1 MKQDINIGNVVDDG
15 TGDYL
20 RKGGQKINENFEEL
34 YYELGDGDVPYAAGA
49 WKTYK
54 TTQGATLEAAWGKS
68 YVLDTSTGRIT
79 VHLPKGTAADYNKV
93 IRLRDVFATWSINP
107 VTLAPATG
115 DTLKGDSRSREIK
128 TQFADLELVYCPP
141 GRWEYIENKQVNRI
155 SNDELA
161 TVVRKE
167 FLITVQDQTDF
178 PDVFSGQ
185 DYNIDNTQVYHRGN
199 ILYYGSKFSDDS
211 DFGSIG
217 PSGSIVALDGKSIK
231 LRQPCNV
238 GDTVIIISYLDG
250 ISQWRSSYNRRQI
263 TLKDSSLTLEETVNG
278 SVFVGDLANT
288 KYFPVSL
295 FGADS
300 FSPINHTSLEVM
312 FNGITQNLAG
322 TAGLPIYRCE
332 GAISDDAFTCQAM
345 GGEWITSNT
354 DYYLDIDGDNKLAG
368 INVDRTFEHNDVITL
383 TWYNNDIGTVMELD
397 EIIDETNSL
406 YIAQGGSIDL
416 TGQVIITNTDNPG
429 WPNVESLEPTYTQ
442 VESAASLFNLV
453 YPVGTI
459 YENAVNPNNPRTYM
473 GFGTWKLWGQG
484 KVTVGWD
491 NDISNAQFALNN
503 NDLDTS
509 GNPSHTAGGTGG
521 TTTNTLNNSH
531 IPAMTTTEK
540 VLVVDDN
547 GPIVV
552 GGCQLDPDE
561 EGPAYTKYRE
571 AVANINPTH
580 TPPQTINNVQ
590 PYVTVYRWLRIS

>member
-54 TTQGATLEAAWGKS
+54 TTQGATLNAEWGKS

-79 VHLPKGTAADYNKV
+79 VRLPKGSAADYNKV

-107 VTLAPATG
+107 VTLTPATG
-115 DTLKGDSRSREIK
+115 DTLKGDSRSKEIR
-128 TQFADLELVYCPP
+128 TQFADLEMVYCPP

-155 SNDELA
+155 SNGELA

-167 FLITVQDQTDF
+167 YLVTVQGQTDF
-178 PDVFSGQ
+178 PNVFSGQ
-185 DYNIDNTQVYHRGN
+185 NYNIDNTQVYHRGN
-199 ILYYGSKFSDDS
+199 ILYYGNKFSADS

-217 PSGSIVALDGKSIK
+217 TGGTIVALDGKSIK

-238 GDTVIIISYLDG
+238 GDTVIVISYLDG

-263 TLKDSSLTLEETVNG
+263 TLKDSSMTSEKSVEG
-278 SVFVGDLANT
+278 STFVGDLANT
-288 KYFPVSL
+288 TYFPATL
-295 FGADS
+295 FGVDA

-312 FNGITQNLAG
+312 INGIIQNQAG
-322 TAGLPIYRCE
+322 TAGLPIYRCN

-345 GGEWITSNT
+345 GGTWTQSNT
-354 DYYLDIDGDNKLAG
+354 DYSLDIGSDNKLVG
-368 INVDRTFEHNDVITL
+368 IQVDTPRENGDVITL

-397 EIIDETNSL
+397 EIIDETNAL
-406 YIAQGGSIDL
+406 YVAKGETLDL
-416 TGQVIITNTDNPG
+416 TGQVVITNTDKPG
-429 WPNVESLEPTYTQ
+429 WPNVEPLAPTSTA
-442 VESAASLFNLV
+442 VNNASTLFDLV

-491 NDISNAQFALNN
+491 TNTANAQFALNN
-503 NDLDTS
+503 NDLDTN

-521 TTTNTLNNSH
+521 TTTNTLVNANL
-531 IPAMTTTEK
+531 PASTTTEK
-540 VLVVDDN
+540 VLIVDDN

-552 GGCQLDPDE
+552 GGCQFDPDG

-571 AVANINPTH
+571 GVANINPTH
-580 TPPQTINNVQ
+580 TPPQTVNNLQ